1 MFEFVR
7 AHTRLFQFILLL
19 LILPSFA
26 FVGMQGYTSMM
37 GGANAGVASVD
48 GRKITQA
55 EWDNAQREQANRI
68 RNQNPGVDAKLLD
81 TPEVKRQAL
90 EGLVSER
97 TLRAAAEHQHF
108 TPSVETVKARFWADP
123 QFAFLRNPDGATI
136 NTGLL
141 AAQGMTPSGFLERL
155 RQDYAIRQVTAP
167 VESSVTVGAS
177 APKLAFDALLQ
188 QREVQLQRFDIK
200 DFAAKLNP
208 SDADID
214 AFYKDPANAAKFQL
228 PESAQIQYVVLD
240 LEALKKD
247 VKFTEADLQDYYKQN
262 ASRYGVPEE
271 RRASHILI
279 KAERSAPAAE
289 RAKAK
294 AKAEEILAQVR
305 KNPAAF
311 AELAK
316 KNSQDEGSAVNGG
329 DLDFFGR
336 GAMVKEFDA
345 AVYAMKQGEI
355 SNLVETDF
363 GYHIIQLTGIRGGD
377 KKPFEAVRTEVEA
390 EVRKQLAQRRYAEA
404 AEQFGN
410 LVYEQSDSL
419 QPVADKLKLQI
430 QTGSVQRQPAGGAN
444 PAAGPLASPKL
455 LDAVF
460 GADAL
465 RNKRNTEAVETGPS
479 QLVSARVVQY
489 NPARVPPL
497 ADVKDKVREQ
507 LVRKLAMAEAR
518 KAGEARLAALKAN
531 AADTAGLEAAVSV
544 SRAKPQNLSRAQLE
558 AVLGADAAKLPTA
571 VGVAAEDGGYVVVR
585 INQLQPRD
593 AAVIDDKRA
602 AQQYASA
609 WARAE
614 GQAYLAALKSQYKAV
629 IKVAAPASAASAP

>member
-7 AHTRLFQFILLL
+7 KHNKLFQFILLL

-37 GGANAGVASVD
+37 DGANAGVASVN

-55 EWDNAQREQANRI
+55 EWDAAQREQSERI
-68 RNQNPGVDAKLLD
+68 RRQNPTVDAKLLD
-81 TPEVKRQAL
+81 SPEAKRQAL
-90 EGLVSER
+90 EGLVTER
-97 TLRAAAEHQHF
+97 TLKVAADQQHF
-108 TPSVETVKARFWADP
+108 TPTPESVAARFWADP
-123 QFAFLRNPDGATI
+123 QFAFLRNADGTVNKA
-136 NTGLL
+136 LL
-141 AAQGMTPSGFLERL
+141 AAQGMTPSIFLERL
-155 RQDYAIRQVTAP
+155 RQDYAVRQVTAP
-167 VESSVTVGAS
+167 VESSGVVGA
-177 APKLAFDALLQ
+177 ATPKLAFDALLQ
-188 QREVQLQRFDIK
+188 QREVQVQRFELK
-200 DFAAKLNP
+200 DFAAKISP
-208 SDADID
+208 SDADIE
-214 AFYKDPANAAKFQL
+214 AFYKEPANAAKFQL

-247 VKFTEADLQDYYKQN
+247 VKFTEDDLQNYYKEN
-262 ASRYGVPEE
+262 AARYGVPEE

-279 KAERSAPAAE
+279 KVDRNAPADE

-305 KNPAAF
+305 KNPADF
-311 AELAK
+311 AALAK

-329 DLDFFGR
+329 DLDFFSR

-363 GYHIIQLTGIRGGD
+363 GFHIIQLTGTRGGD
-377 KKPFEAVRTEVEA
+377 KKPFEAVRGEVEA
-390 EVRKQLAQRRYAEA
+390 EVRKQLAQREYAAA

-419 QPVADKLKLQI
+419 QPAADKLKLKV
-430 QTGSVQRQPAGGAN
+430 QTATVLRQPQPGAM
-444 PAAGPLASPKL
+444 GPLASPKL
-455 LDAVF
+455 LEAVF
-460 GADAL
+460 GAEAL

-479 QLVSARVVQY
+479 QLVSARVTQH

-497 ADVKDKVREQ
+497 ADVKDKVRDQ
-507 LVRKLAMAEAR
+507 LVRKLASEQAK

-531 AADTAGLEAAVSV
+531 PADVAGLEAAVTV
-544 SRAKPQNLSRAQLE
+544 SRAKPQALSRAQLE
-558 AVLGADAAKLPTA
+558 AVLGADASKLPA
-571 VGVAAEDGGYVVVR
+571 VVGVVAEDGGYVVVR

-593 AAVIDDKRA
+593 ATVIDDARA
-602 AQQYASA
+602 AQQYAGA

-614 GQAYLAALKSQYKAV
+614 GQAFLAALKSQYKAV
-629 IKVAAPASAASAP
+629 IKVASPASAASAP

>member
-26 FVGMQGYTSMM
+26 FIGMEGYTSMM

-55 EWDNAQREQANRI
+55 EWEAAQREQADRI

-81 TPEVKRQAL
+81 TPQVKHQAL
-90 EGLVSER
+90 EGLVTER
-97 TLRAAAEHQHF
+97 TLQAAALHQHF
-108 TPSVETVKARFWADP
+108 TPSAESVAARFWNDP
-123 QFAFLRNPDGATI
+123 QFAFLRNPDGTVNKA
-136 NTGLL
+136 LL
-141 AAQGMTPSGFLERL
+141 AAQGMTPSIFLERL
-155 RQDYAIRQVTAP
+155 RQDYAVRQVTTP
-167 VESSVTVGAS
+167 VETSVATGVS

-188 QREVQLQRFDIK
+188 QREVQLQRFDVK
-200 DFAAKLNP
+200 DFAAKINP
-208 SDADID
+208 SDADIE
-214 AFYKDPANAAKFQL
+214 AFYKDAGNAAKFQL
-228 PESAQIQYVVLD
+228 PESAQIQFVVLD

-247 VKFTEADLQDYYKQN
+247 VSFTEEDLRKYYEEN

-279 KAERSAPAAE
+279 KAERSAPAEE

-294 AKAEEILAQVR
+294 AKAEGLLAEVR

-345 AVYAMKQGEI
+345 AVYAMKPGEI

-363 GYHIIQLTGIRGGD
+363 GFHIIQLTGTRGGE
-377 KKPFEAVRTEVEA
+377 KKPFEAVRGEVEA

-410 LVYEQSDSL
+410 LAYEQSDSL
-419 QPVADKLKLQI
+419 QPLADKLKLQI
-430 QTGSVQRQPAGGAN
+430 QTATVLRQPQPG
-444 PAAGPLASPKL
+444 AAGPLASAKL

-465 RNKRNTEAVETGPS
+465 RNKRNTEAVQTGPS
-479 QLVSARVVQY
+479 QLVSARIVQH
-489 NPARVPPL
+489 NPARIPPL

-507 LVRKLAMAEAR
+507 LVQKLATAEAK

-531 AADTAGLEAAVSV
+531 AADTAGLAGAVTV
-544 SRAKPQNLSRAQLE
+544 SRAKPQGLTRAQLE
-558 AVLGADAAKLPTA
+558 AVLGADAAKLPAA
-571 VGVAAEDGGYVVVR
+571 VGVAADDGSYVVVR

-602 AQQYASA
+602 AQQYAAA

-629 IKVAAPASAASAP
+629 VKVAAPASAASAP

>member
-1 MFEFVR
+1 MFDFVR
-7 AHTRLFQFILLL
+7 QHNRLFQFILLL

-55 EWDNAQREQANRI
+55 EWDNAQREQAQRI
-68 RNQNPGVDAKLLD
+68 RGQNPTVDAKLLD
-81 TPEVKRQAL
+81 TPEVKHQAL
-90 EGLVSER
+90 EGLVTER
-97 TLRAAAEHQHF
+97 TLQAAANHQHF
-108 TPSVETVKARFWADP
+108 TPSPELVKARFWNDP
-123 QFAFLRNPDGATI
+123 QFAFLRNPDGTV
-136 NTGLL
+136 NKGLL
-141 AAQGMTPSGFLERL
+141 AAQGLTPSGFLERL
-155 RQDYAIRQVTAP
+155 RQDYAMRQVTAP
-167 VESSVTVGAS
+167 VEASGAIGTS
-177 APKLAFDALLQ
+177 GPKLAFDALLQ

-200 DFAAKLNP
+200 DFAAKINP
-208 SDADID
+208 TDAEID
-214 AFYKDPANAAKFQL
+214 AFYKDAANAAKFQL
-228 PESAQIQYVVLD
+228 PETAQIQYVVLD
-240 LEALKKD
+240 VEALKKD
-247 VKFTEADLQDYYKQN
+247 VKFSEDDLLSYYKEN

-279 KAERSAPAAE
+279 KAERSAPAEE

-294 AKAEEILAQVR
+294 AKAEELLAQVR
-305 KNPAAF
+305 KNPASF

-316 KNSQDEGSAVNGG
+316 KNSQDEGSAPNGG
-329 DLDFFGR
+329 DLDFFTR

-345 AVYAMKQGEI
+345 AVYAMKPGEI
-355 SNLVETDF
+355 SNVVETDF
-363 GYHIIQLTGIRGGD
+363 GYHIIQLTGTRGGD
-377 KKPFEAVRTEVEA
+377 KKPFEAVRAEVEN
-390 EVRKQLAQRRYAEA
+390 EVRKQLAQRRYAEV

-410 LVYEQSDSL
+410 LAYEQSDSL
-419 QPVADKLKLQI
+419 QPLADKLKLQI
-430 QTGSVQRQPAGGAN
+430 QTATVQRQPQPGAL
-444 PAAGPLASPKL
+444 GPLASTKL

-479 QLVSARVVQY
+479 QLVSAHVTQY

-497 ADVKDKVREQ
+497 ADVKDKVREL
-507 LVRKLAMAEAR
+507 LVKKLAGEQAR

-531 AADTAGLEAAVSV
+531 AADTAGLAAAVSV
-544 SRAKPQNLSRAQLE
+544 SRAKPQGLTRAQLE
-558 AVLGADAAKLPTA
+558 AVLGADASKLPAA
-571 VGVAAEDGGYVVVR
+571 VGVTADDGGYIVVR

-602 AQQYASA
+602 AQQYAGA

>member
-7 AHTRLFQFILLL
+7 KHNKLFQFILLL

-37 GGANAGVASVD
+37 DGANAGVASVN

-55 EWDNAQREQANRI
+55 EWDAAQREQSERI
-68 RNQNPGVDAKLLD
+68 RRQNPTVDAKLLD
-81 TPEVKRQAL
+81 SPEAKRQAL
-90 EGLVSER
+90 EGLVTER
-97 TLRAAAEHQHF
+97 TLKVAADQQHF
-108 TPSVETVKARFWADP
+108 TPTPESVAARFWADP
-123 QFAFLRNPDGATI
+123 QFAFLRNADGTVNKA
-136 NTGLL
+136 LL
-141 AAQGMTPSGFLERL
+141 AAQGMTPSIFLERL
-155 RQDYAIRQVTAP
+155 RQDYAVRQVTAP
-167 VESSVTVGAS
+167 VESSGVVGA
-177 APKLAFDALLQ
+177 ATPKLAFDALLQ
-188 QREVQLQRFDIK
+188 QREVQVQRFELK
-200 DFAAKLNP
+200 DFAAKIAP
-208 SDADID
+208 SDADIE
-214 AFYKDPANAAKFQL
+214 AFYKEPANAAKFQL

-247 VKFTEADLQDYYKQN
+247 VKFTEDDLQNYYKEN
-262 ASRYGVPEE
+262 AARYGVPEE

-279 KAERSAPAAE
+279 KVDRSAPADE

-305 KNPAAF
+305 KNPADF
-311 AELAK
+311 AALAK

-329 DLDFFGR
+329 DLDFFSR

-363 GYHIIQLTGIRGGD
+363 GFHIIQLTGTRGGD
-377 KKPFEAVRTEVEA
+377 KKPFEAVRGEVEA
-390 EVRKQLAQRRYAEA
+390 EVRKQLAQREYAAA

-419 QPVADKLKLQI
+419 QPAADKLKLKV
-430 QTGSVQRQPAGGAN
+430 QTATVLRQPQPGAM
-444 PAAGPLASPKL
+444 GPLASPEL
-455 LDAVF
+455 LEAVF
-460 GADAL
+460 GAEAL

-479 QLVSARVVQY
+479 QLVSARVTQH

-497 ADVKDKVREQ
+497 ADVKDKVRDQ
-507 LVRKLAMAEAR
+507 LVRKLASEQAK

-531 AADTAGLEAAVSV
+531 PADVAGLEAAVTV
-544 SRAKPQNLSRAQLE
+544 SRAKPQALSRAQLE
-558 AVLGADAAKLPTA
+558 AVLGADASKLPA
-571 VGVAAEDGGYVVVR
+571 VVGVVAEDGGYVVVR

-593 AAVIDDKRA
+593 ATVIDDARA
-602 AQQYASA
+602 AQQYAGA

-614 GQAYLAALKSQYKAV
+614 GQAFLAALKSQYKAV
-629 IKVAAPASAASAP
+629 IKVASPASAASAP

>member
-1 MFEFVR
+1 MFDFVR
-7 AHTRLFQFILLL
+7 QHNKLFQFILLI

-55 EWDNAQREQANRI
+55 EWDVAQREQLDNI
-68 RNQNPGVDAKLLD
+68 RRQSPGVDAKLLD
-81 TPEVKRQAL
+81 TPEMKHRAL
-90 EGLVSER
+90 ENLVNRR
-97 TLRAAAEHQHF
+97 TLEAAANEQHF
-108 TPSVETVKARFWADP
+108 TPSFESVQNRIFTSPEFQD
-123 QFAFLRNPDGATI
+123 LRNPDGTVNKGI
-136 NTGLL
+136 L
-141 AAQGMTPSGFLERL
+141 AAQGLTPTGFIERM
-155 RQDYAIRQVTAP
+155 RQSYALRQVTAP
-167 VESSVTVGAS
+167 VESSAIAGA
-177 APKLAFDALLQ
+177 ANAKLAFDSLLQ
-188 QREVQLQRFDIK
+188 QREVQLQRFDVK
-200 DFAAKLNP
+200 DFAAKISP
-208 SDADID
+208 SDADIE

-240 LEALKKD
+240 VEALKKD
-247 VKFTEADLQDYYKQN
+247 VSFTEEDLRKYYDEN

-279 KAERSAPAAE
+279 KVDRNAPAAE

-294 AKAEEILAQVR
+294 AKAEELLAQVR
-305 KNPAAF
+305 KNPASF
-311 AELAK
+311 AEVAK

-345 AVYAMKQGEI
+345 AVYAMKPGEI
-355 SNLVETDF
+355 SNLIETDF
-363 GYHIIQLTGIRGGD
+363 GFHIIQLTGTRGGE
-377 KKPFEAVRTEVEA
+377 KKSFEAVRAEVEN

-419 QPVADKLKLQI
+419 QPVADKLKLQV
-430 QTGSVQRQPAGGAN
+430 QTATVARQPQPGAK
-444 PAAGPLASPKL
+444 GPLASTKL

-479 QLVSARVVQY
+479 QLVSARVVQH

-507 LVRKLAMAEAR
+507 LVHKLASAEAK
-518 KAGEARLAALKAN
+518 KAGEARLAALKATP
-531 AADTAGLEAAVSV
+531 ADTAGLDTAVTV
-544 SRAKPQNLSRAQLE
+544 SRAKPEKLTRAQLE
-558 AVLGADAAKLPTA
+558 AVLGADATKLPAA
-571 VGVAAEDGGYVVVR
+571 VGMPADDGSFVVVR

-602 AQQYASA
+602 AQQYAGA

-614 GQAYLAALKSQYKAV
+614 SQAYLAALKSQHKAV

>member
-55 EWDNAQREQANRI
+55 EWDVALREQADRI
-68 RNQNPGVDAKLLD
+68 RRQNPAVDAKLLD
-81 TPEVKRQAL
+81 TPEIKRQAL
-90 EGLVSER
+90 DGLVNER
-97 TLRAAAEHQHF
+97 TLQAAANQQHF
-108 TPSVETVKARFWADP
+108 TPSFATVQDRIFNSPEFKD
-123 QFAFLRNPDGATI
+123 LRNPDGTVNKAI
-136 NTGLL
+136 L
-141 AAQGMTPSGFLERL
+141 AAQGLTPTGFVERM
-155 RQDYAIRQVTAP
+155 RQSYALRQVTAP
-167 VESSVTVGAS
+167 VETSTVAS
-177 APKLAFDALLQ
+177 TANAKLAFDSLLQ
-188 QREVQLQRFDIK
+188 QREVQTQRFDIK

-208 SDADID
+208 SDAELE
-214 AFYKDPANAAKFQL
+214 AFYKDPANAAGFQL
-228 PESAQIQYVVLD
+228 PESAQIQYLVLD

-247 VKFTEADLQDYYKQN
+247 VSFTEEDLRKYYDEN

-279 KAERSAPAAE
+279 KAERSAPADE

-294 AKAEEILAQVR
+294 AKAEELLAQVR
-305 KNPAAF
+305 KNPASF
-311 AELAK
+311 AEVAK

-363 GYHIIQLTGIRGGD
+363 GFHIIQMTGTRGGE
-377 KKPFEAVRTEVEA
+377 KKSFDAVRAEVES
-390 EVRKQLAQRRYAEA
+390 EVRKQLAQRRYSEA

-419 QPVADKLKLQI
+419 QAAADKLKLPI
-430 QTGSVQRQPAGGAN
+430 QTATVARQPQAGAL
-444 PAAGPLASPKL
+444 GPLASPKL

-479 QLVSARVVQY
+479 QLVSARVTQH
-489 NPARVPPL
+489 NPTRVPPL
-497 ADVKDKVREQ
+497 ADVKDKVRGL
-507 LVRKLAMAEAR
+507 LVNKLATADAK

-531 AADTAGLEAAVSV
+531 GADTAGLDAAVTV
-544 SRAKPQNLSRAQLE
+544 SRAKPMNLTRAQLE
-558 AVLGADAAKLPTA
+558 AVLGADAAKLPAA
-571 VGVAAEDGGYVVVR
+571 VGVAADDGSYVVVR

-593 AAVIDDKRA
+593 PAVIDDKRA
-602 AQQYASA
+602 TQQYASA

-614 GQAYLAALKSQYKAV
+614 SQAYLAALKSQYKAV

>member
-7 AHTRLFQFILLL
+7 QHNRIFQAILLL

-37 GGANAGVASVD
+37 DGANAGVASVN
-48 GRKITQA
+48 GRKITQN
-55 EWDNAQREQANRI
+55 EWDAAHREQADRI
-68 RNQNPGVDAKLLD
+68 RGQNPGVDAKLLD
-81 TPEVKRQAL
+81 TPEIKRQAL
-90 EGLVSER
+90 ENLVNER

-108 TPSVETVKARFWADP
+108 TPSSESVNARFWADP
-123 QFAFLRNPDGATI
+123 QFAFLRNPDGTVNKA
-136 NTGLL
+136 LL
-141 AAQGMTPSGFLERL
+141 AAQGMTPSIFMERL

-167 VESSVTVGAS
+167 IETSATAGNAS
-177 APKLAFDALLQ
+177 PKLAFDALLQ
-188 QREVQLQRFDIK
+188 QRDVQVQRFDIK

-208 SDADID
+208 SDADIE
-214 AFYKDPANAAKFQL
+214 AFYKEPANAAKFQL
-228 PESAQIQYVVLD
+228 AESAAIEYVVLD

-247 VKFTEADLQDYYKQN
+247 VKFSEDDLQNYYKEN

-279 KAERSAPAAE
+279 KVDRSAPADE

-294 AKAEEILAQVR
+294 AKAEDILAQVR
-305 KNPAAF
+305 KAPTEFAA
-311 AELAK
+311 LAK
-316 KNSQDEGSAVNGG
+316 TNSQDEGSAANGG
-329 DLDFFGR
+329 DLDFFSR

-355 SNLVETDF
+355 SSLVETDF
-363 GYHIIQLTGIRGGD
+363 GYHIIQLTGTRGGD
-377 KKPFEAVRTEVEA
+377 KKPFEAVRAEVEA
-390 EVRKQLAQRRYAEA
+390 EVRKQLAQRRYSEA

-419 QPVADKLKLQI
+419 QPAADKLKLQI
-430 QTGSVQRQPAGGAN
+430 QTGTVQRQPIAGVR
-444 PAAGPLASPKL
+444 GPLASPKL
-455 LDAVF
+455 LEEVF

-465 RNKRNTEAVETGPS
+465 RNKRNTKAVETGAS
-479 QLVSARVVQY
+479 QLVSARVVQHS
-489 NPARVPPL
+489 PARVPPL
-497 ADVKDKVREQ
+497 ADVKDKVRAQ
-507 LVRKLAMAEAR
+507 LVSKLASEQAR

-531 AADTAGLEAAVSV
+531 PADTAGLDSAVTV
-544 SRAKPQNLSRAQLE
+544 SRAKPQNLTRAQLE
-558 AVLGADAAKLPTA
+558 AVLGADAAKLPA
-571 VGVAAEDGGYVVVR
+571 VVGVPAEDGGYVVAR

-602 AQQYASA
+602 AQQYAGA

-614 GQAYLAALKSQYKAV
+614 GQAYLAALKNQYKAV
-629 IKVAAPASAASAP
+629 IKAAAPASAASAP

>member
-1 MFEFVR
+1 MFDFVR
-7 AHTRLFQFILLL
+7 QHNKLFQFILLI

-48 GRKITQA
+48 GRKISQA
-55 EWDNAQREQANRI
+55 EWDIAQREQADNI
-68 RNQNPGVDAKLLD
+68 RRQSPGVDAKLLD
-81 TPEVKRQAL
+81 TPEMKHRAL
-90 EGLVSER
+90 ENLVSQR
-97 TLRAAAEHQHF
+97 TLQAAANHQNF
-108 TPSVETVKARFWADP
+108 TPSTEAVSARFWNDP
-123 QFAFLRNPDGATI
+123 QFSFLRNADGTVNKA
-136 NTGLL
+136 LL
-141 AAQGMTPSGFLERL
+141 AAQGLTPSSFLERL
-155 RQDYAIRQVTAP
+155 RQDFALRQVTAP
-167 VESSVTVGAS
+167 VETSAVAGAAVS
-177 APKLAFDALLQ
+177 KLAFDALLQ

-208 SDADID
+208 GDADLE

-240 LEALKKD
+240 VEALKKD
-247 VKFTEADLQDYYKQN
+247 VTFTEDDLRKYYEEN

-279 KAERSAPAAE
+279 KADRNAPAAE

-294 AKAEEILAQVR
+294 AKAEELLAQVR
-305 KNPAAF
+305 KNPASF
-311 AELAK
+311 AEVAK

-345 AVYAMKQGEI
+345 AVYAMKPGEI

-363 GYHIIQLTGIRGGD
+363 GFHIIQLTGTRGGE
-377 KKPFEAVRTEVEA
+377 KKPFDAVRAEVES

-419 QPVADKLKLQI
+419 QPVADKLKLPV
-430 QTGSVQRQPAGGAN
+430 QTATVARQPQPGAM
-444 PAAGPLASPKL
+444 GPLASTKL

-479 QLVSARVVQY
+479 QLVSARVTQH

-497 ADVKDKVREQ
+497 AEVKDKVREQ
-507 LVRKLAMAEAR
+507 LVRKLASAEAR
-518 KAGEARLAALKAN
+518 KAGEARLAALKATP
-531 AADTAGLEAAVSV
+531 ADTAGLDAAVTV
-544 SRAKPQNLSRAQLE
+544 SRAKPEKLTRAQLE
-558 AVLGADAAKLPTA
+558 AVLGADAAKLPA
-571 VGVAAEDGGYVVVR
+571 AIGVPAEDGGFIVVR

-593 AAVIDDKRA
+593 ASVIDDKRA
-602 AQQYASA
+602 AQQYATA

-614 GQAYLAALKSQYKAV
+614 GQAYLSALKSQYKAV
-629 IKVAAPASAASAP
+629 IKVAAPASSASAP

>member
-55 EWDNAQREQANRI
+55 EWDVALREQTERV
-68 RNQNPGVDAKLLD
+68 RRQNPTIDAKLLD
-81 TPEVKRQAL
+81 TPEVKHQAL
-90 EGLVSER
+90 EGLVTER
-97 TLRAAAEHQHF
+97 TLQAAVNHQHF
-108 TPSVETVKARFWADP
+108 TPSFESVQDKIFNSPEFKD
-123 QFAFLRNPDGATI
+123 LRNPDGTVNKAI
-136 NTGLL
+136 L
-141 AAQGMTPSGFLERL
+141 AAQGLTPTGFIERV
-155 RQDYAIRQVTAP
+155 RQAFALRQVTSPIETSAIA
-167 VESSVTVGAS
+167 GAA

-188 QREVQLQRFDIK
+188 QREVQLQRFDVK

-208 SDADID
+208 SDADLE
-214 AFYKDPANAAKFQL
+214 AFYKEPANAAKFQL

-247 VKFTEADLQDYYKQN
+247 VSFTEEDLRKYYEEN

-279 KAERSAPAAE
+279 KVDRNAPAEE

-294 AKAEEILAQVR
+294 AKAEALLAEVR
-305 KNPAAF
+305 KNPASF
-311 AELAK
+311 AEVAK

-363 GYHIIQLTGIRGGD
+363 GYHIIQMTGARGGE
-377 KKPFEAVRTEVEA
+377 KKPFDAVRAEVES
-390 EVRKQLAQRRYAEA
+390 EVRKQLAQRRYSEA

-419 QPVADKLKLQI
+419 QPAADKLKLQI
-430 QTGSVQRQPAGGAN
+430 QTATVTRQPQPG
-444 PAAGPLASPKL
+444 AAGPLASAKL

-460 GADAL
+460 GNDAL
-465 RNKRNTEAVETGPS
+465 HNKRNTESVETGPS

-497 ADVKDKVREQ
+497 ADVKDKVRAQ
-507 LVRKLAMAEAR
+507 LVNKLASAEAK
-518 KAGEARLAALKAN
+518 KAGESRLAALKATPS
-531 AADTAGLEAAVSV
+531 DTAGLDAAVTV
-544 SRAKPQNLSRAQLE
+544 SRAKPATFTRAQLE
-558 AVLGADAAKLPTA
+558 AVLGADATKLPTA
-571 VGVAAEDGGYVVVR
+571 VGVVADDGSYVVVR

-593 AAVIDDKRA
+593 AAVIDDQRA
-602 AQQYASA
+602 AQQYASS

-614 GQAYLAALKSQYKAV
+614 GQAYMAALKSQYKAA

>member
-1 MFEFVR
+1 MFDFVR
-7 AHTRLFQFILLL
+7 QHNKLFQFVLLL

-55 EWDNAQREQANRI
+55 EWDAAHREQAERV
-68 RNQNPGVDAKLLD
+68 RRQNPTVEAKLLD
-81 TPEVKRQAL
+81 TPEIKRQAL
-90 EGLVSER
+90 EGLVTER
-97 TLRAAAEHQHF
+97 TLQAAAAHQHF
-108 TPSVETVKARFWADP
+108 TPSPDVAKARFWADP
-123 QFAFLRNPDGATI
+123 QFAFLRNPDGTTI
-136 NTGLL
+136 NSGLL
-141 AAQGMTPSGFLERL
+141 AAQGMTQSMFLERL
-155 RQDYAIRQVTAP
+155 RQDYGLRQVTAP
-167 VESSVTVGAS
+167 VEGSAVTGAA
-177 APKLAFDALLQ
+177 APKLAFDSLLQ
-188 QREVQLQRFDIK
+188 QRQVQMQRFELK
-200 DFAAKLNP
+200 DFAARISP
-208 SDADID
+208 SDAELD

-240 LEALKKD
+240 VEALKKD
-247 VKFTEADLQDYYKQN
+247 VSFTEEDLRKYYQEN

-279 KAERSAPAAE
+279 KVDRNAPAAE

-294 AKAEEILAQVR
+294 AKAEELLAQVR
-305 KNPAAF
+305 KNPASF
-311 AELAK
+311 AEVAK

-363 GYHIIQLTGIRGGD
+363 GYHIIQLTGARGGE
-377 KKPFEAVRTEVEA
+377 KKPFEAVRAEVEA
-390 EVRKQLAQRRYAEA
+390 EVRKQLAQRRYSEA

-410 LVYEQSDSL
+410 IAYEQSDSL

-430 QTGSVQRQPAGGAN
+430 QSATVQRQPQPGVM
-444 PAAGPLASPKL
+444 GPLASTKL

-465 RNKRNTEAVETGPS
+465 RNKRNTEATETGPS
-479 QLVSARVVQY
+479 QLVSARIVQY

-507 LVRKLAMAEAR
+507 LVKKLASEQAR

-531 AADTAGLEAAVSV
+531 AADTAGLAAAVSV
-544 SRAKPQNLSRAQLE
+544 SRAKPEGLSRAQLE
-558 AVLGADAAKLPTA
+558 AVLGADAAKLPAA
-571 VGVAAEDGGYVVVR
+571 VGVTAEDGGYVVVR
-585 INQLQPRD
+585 INQIQPRD

-602 AQQYASA
+602 AQQYAGA
-609 WARAE
+609 WTRAE

>member
-1 MFEFVR
+1 MFDFVR
-7 AHTRLFQFILLL
+7 KHTRLFQFILLV

-37 GGANAGVASVD
+37 DGANAGVASVN

-55 EWDNAQREQANRI
+55 EWDAAQRDQAERV
-68 RNQNPGVDAKLLD
+68 RRQNPTIDAKLLD
-81 TPEVKRQAL
+81 SPEAKRQAL
-90 EGLVSER
+90 EGLVTER
-97 TLRAAAEHQHF
+97 TLKVAADQQHF
-108 TPSVETVKARFWADP
+108 TPSPESVAARFWADP
-123 QFAFLRNPDGATI
+123 QFAFLRNADGTVNKA
-136 NTGLL
+136 LL
-141 AAQGMTPSGFLERL
+141 AAQGMTPSIFLERL
-155 RQDYAIRQVTAP
+155 RQDYALRQVTGP
-167 VESSVTVGAS
+167 IESSPTVGTAS
-177 APKLAFDALLQ
+177 PKLAFDALLQ

-200 DFAAKLNP
+200 DFAAKVAP
-208 SDADID
+208 TEAEIE
-214 AFYKDPANAAKFQL
+214 AFYKEPANAAKFQL

-240 LEALKKD
+240 IDALKKD
-247 VKFTEADLQDYYKQN
+247 VKFTEDDLQTYYKEN
-262 ASRYGVPEE
+262 AARFGVPEE

-279 KAERSAPAAE
+279 KADRNAPAEE

-305 KNPAAF
+305 KNPGEFAA
-311 AELAK
+311 LAK
-316 KNSQDEGSAVNGG
+316 KNSQDEGSAANGG

-345 AVYAMKQGEI
+345 AVYAMKPGEI

-363 GYHIIQLTGIRGGD
+363 GYHIIQLTGTRGGD
-377 KKPFEAVRTEVEA
+377 KKPFEAVRAEVES
-390 EVRKQLAQRRYAEA
+390 EVRKQLAQRRYSEA

-419 QPVADKLKLQI
+419 QPAADKLKLQV
-430 QTGSVQRQPAGGAN
+430 QTATVGRQPLPG
-444 PAAGPLASPKL
+444 AAGPLASTKL
-455 LDAVF
+455 LDAIF

-479 QLVSARVVQY
+479 QLVSARVTQY

-497 ADVKDKVREQ
+497 ADVKDQVRGQ
-507 LVRKLAMAEAR
+507 LVRKLAAEQAK

-531 AADTAGLEAAVSV
+531 PTDTAGLEAAVTV
-544 SRAKPQNLSRAQLE
+544 SRAKPQALSRAQLE
-558 AVLGADAAKLPTA
+558 AVLGADATKLPA
-571 VGVAAEDGGYVVVR
+571 VVGVASDDGGYVVVR

-593 AAVIDDKRA
+593 ATVIDDKRA
-602 AQQYASA
+602 AQQYAGA

-614 GQAYLAALKSQYKAV
+614 GRP
-629 IKVAAPASAASAP
+629 IWRH

>member
-7 AHTRLFQFILLL
+7 AHTRLFQFILLV

-37 GGANAGVASVD
+37 GGANAGVATVD

-55 EWDNAQREQANRI
+55 EWDNALREQTDNI
-68 RNQNPGVDAKLLD
+68 RRQNPTVDAKLLD
-81 TPEVKRQAL
+81 SPEIKHQAL
-90 EGLVSER
+90 EMLVTQR
-97 TLRAAAEHQHF
+97 TLQAAATHQHF
-108 TPSVETVKARFWADP
+108 TPSAEAVNARFWNDP
-123 QFAFLRNPDGATI
+123 QFAFLRNPDGTV
-136 NTGLL
+136 NKGLL
-141 AAQGMTPSGFLERL
+141 AAQGMSPSMFLERL
-155 RQDYAIRQVTAP
+155 RQDYAMRQVLTP
-167 VESSVTVGAS
+167 VETSVAVGAS
-177 APKLAFDALLQ
+177 VPKLAFDALLQ
-188 QREVQLQRFDIK
+188 QREVQLQRFDARE
-200 DFAAKLNP
+200 FAAQVHP

-214 AFYKDPANAAKFQL
+214 AFYKDAANAAKFQL
-228 PESAQIQYVVLD
+228 PESASIQYVVLD

-247 VKFTEADLQDYYKQN
+247 VSFTEDDLRKYYEEN

-279 KAERSAPAAE
+279 KAERSAPAEE

-294 AKAEEILAQVR
+294 ARAEELLAQVR
-305 KNPAAF
+305 KDPASF
-311 AELAK
+311 AELAR

-345 AVYAMKQGEI
+345 AVYAMKPGEI

-363 GYHIIQLTGIRGGD
+363 GFHIIQMTSARGGE
-377 KKPFEAVRTEVEA
+377 KKPFEAVRGEVEA

-410 LVYEQSDSL
+410 IVYEQSDSL
-419 QPVADKLKLQI
+419 QPVADKLKLVV
-430 QTGSVQRQPAGGAN
+430 QTATVQRQPQPG
-444 PAAGPLASPKL
+444 AAGPLASAKL

-465 RNKRNTEAVETGPS
+465 RNKRNTEAVETAPS
-479 QLVSARVVQY
+479 QLVSARVLQH
-489 NPARVPPL
+489 NPVRMPPL
-497 ADVKDKVREQ
+497 ADVKDKVRDQ
-507 LVRKLAMAEAR
+507 LVRKLATEQAR

-531 AADTAGLEAAVSV
+531 AADLAGLAPAVTV
-544 SRAKPQNLSRAQLE
+544 SRAKPEGLSRAQLE
-558 AVLGADAAKLPTA
+558 AVLGADATRLPA
-571 VGVAAEDGGYVVVR
+571 VLGVPADDGGYVVAR
-585 INQLQPRD
+585 INRVQPRD
-593 AAVIDDKRA
+593 AAVIDDKLA
-602 AQQYASA
+602 AQQYAAA

-629 IKVAAPASAASAP
+629 IKAAAPASAASAP

>member
-55 EWDNAQREQANRI
+55 EWDVAQREQADRV
-68 RNQNPGVDAKLLD
+68 RRQNPTIDAKQLD
-81 TPEVKRQAL
+81 TPEVKYKAL
-90 EGLVSER
+90 ESLVTER
-97 TLRAAAEHQHF
+97 TLKAAVEHQHF
-108 TPSVETVKARFWADP
+108 TPSFESVQSQIFNSPEFKD
-123 QFAFLRNPDGATI
+123 LRNADGTI
-136 NTGLL
+136 NKAIL
-141 AAQGMTPSGFLERL
+141 AAQGMTPSGFIERV
-155 RQDYAIRQVTAP
+155 RQAFALRQVTGPIENSA
-167 VESSVTVGAS
+167 VAGAA
-177 APKLAFDALLQ
+177 APKLAFDSLLQ
-188 QREVQLQRFDIK
+188 QREVQLQRFDVK

-208 SDADID
+208 SDADLE
-214 AFYKDPANAAKFQL
+214 AFYKEPANAAKFQL

-240 LEALKKD
+240 VEALKKD
-247 VKFTEADLQDYYKQN
+247 VSFTEEDLRKYYDEN

-271 RRASHILI
+271 RRASHILV
-279 KAERSAPAAE
+279 KADRSAPAAE
-289 RAKAK
+289 RAQAK
-294 AKAEEILAQVR
+294 AKAEELLAQVR
-305 KNPAAF
+305 KNPASF
-311 AELAK
+311 AEVAK

-363 GYHIIQLTGIRGGD
+363 GFHIIQLTGTRGGE
-377 KKPFEAVRTEVEA
+377 KKPFDAVRAEVES

-419 QPVADKLKLQI
+419 QPAADKLKLQV
-430 QTGSVQRQPAGGAN
+430 QTATVARQPQPG
-444 PAAGPLASPKL
+444 AAGPLASVKL

-460 GADAL
+460 GNDAL
-465 RNKRNTEAVETGPS
+465 RNKRNTESIETAPS
-479 QLVSARVVQY
+479 QLVSARVTQY
-489 NPARVPPL
+489 NPARVPAL
-497 ADVKDKVREQ
+497 ADVKDKVRAQ
-507 LVRKLAMAEAR
+507 LVNKLASAEAR
-518 KAGEARLAALKAN
+518 KAGEARLAALKATP
-531 AADTAGLEAAVSV
+531 ADTAGLDAAVTV
-544 SRAKPQNLSRAQLE
+544 SRAKPVNFTRAQLE
-558 AVLGADAAKLPTA
+558 AVLGADAAKLPA
-571 VGVAAEDGGYVVVR
+571 FVGVAADDGSYVVVR

-593 AAVIDDKRA
+593 PAIVDDARA
-602 AQQYASA
+602 AQQYAGV

-614 GQAYLAALKSQYKAV
+614 GQAYLAALKSQYKAA
-629 IKVAAPASAASAP
+629 IKVAAPSSSASAP

>member
-1 MFEFVR
+1 MFDFVR
-7 AHTRLFQFILLL
+7 QHNRLFQFILLL

-55 EWDNAQREQANRI
+55 EWDVAQREQANRI
-68 RNQNPGVDAKLLD
+68 RSQSPNIDAKLLD
-81 TPEVKRQAL
+81 TPEMKHKAL
-90 EGLVSER
+90 EGLVTER
-97 TLRAAAEHQHF
+97 TLQAAADHQHF
-108 TPSVETVKARFWADP
+108 TPSPEAVSARFWNDP
-123 QFAFLRNPDGATI
+123 QFAFLRNPDGTVNKA
-136 NTGLL
+136 LL
-141 AAQGMTPSGFLERL
+141 AAQGMTPSIFLERL
-155 RQDYAIRQVTAP
+155 RQDYALRQVTAP
-167 VESSVTVGAS
+167 VESAPAVGTS

-188 QREVQLQRFDIK
+188 QREVQLQRFELK
-200 DFAAKLNP
+200 DFAAKINP
-208 SDADID
+208 SDADLE
-214 AFYKDPANAAKFQL
+214 AFYKEPANAAKFQL
-228 PESAQIQYVVLD
+228 PESAQIQYLVLD
-240 LEALKKD
+240 VEALKKD
-247 VKFTEADLQDYYKQN
+247 VKFTEDDLQTYYKEN

-279 KAERSAPAAE
+279 KVDRSAPAEE

-305 KNPAAF
+305 KNPADF
-311 AELAK
+311 AALAK
-316 KNSQDEGSAVNGG
+316 TNSQDEGSAPNGG

-345 AVYAMKQGEI
+345 AVYAMKPGEI

-363 GYHIIQLTGIRGGD
+363 GYHIIQLTGVRGGE
-377 KKPFEAVRTEVEA
+377 KKPFDAVRGEVEA

-419 QPVADKLKLQI
+419 QPAADKLKLQI
-430 QTGSVQRQPAGGAN
+430 QTATVQRQPQPG
-444 PAAGPLASPKL
+444 AAGPLASPKL
-455 LDAVF
+455 LDAIF
-460 GADAL
+460 GVEAL

-479 QLVSARVVQY
+479 QLVSARVTQY
-489 NPARVPPL
+489 SPARVPPL

-507 LVRKLAMAEAR
+507 LIKKLASAEAK

-531 AADTAGLEAAVSV
+531 PADTAGLEPATTV
-544 SRAKPQNLSRAQLE
+544 SRAKPQGLSRGQLE
-558 AVLGADAAKLPTA
+558 AVLGADATKLPAA

-585 INQLQPRD
+585 IGQLLPRD

-602 AQQYASA
+602 VQQYANA

-629 IKVAAPASAASAP
+629 VKVAAPASAASAP

>member
-7 AHTRLFQFILLL
+7 THNKLFQILLTL

-55 EWDNAQREQANRI
+55 EWDAAQRDMAQRI
-68 RNQNPGVDAKLLD
+68 RSQNPSVDPKLLD
-81 TPEVKRQAL
+81 TPEMKHQAL
-90 EGLVSER
+90 ENLVTER
-97 TLRAAAEHQHF
+97 ALQAAANHQHL
-108 TPSVETVKARFWADP
+108 TVGDERLAALFKSDP
-123 QFAFLRNPDGATI
+123 QFAFLRNPDGTVNKAI
-136 NTGLL
+136 L
-141 AAQGMTPSGFLERL
+141 AAQGMNSAIFVEKL
-155 RQDYAIRQVTAP
+155 RQDLTLRQVTSG
-167 VESSVTVGAS
+167 VESSAVA
-177 APKLAFDALLQ
+177 ANANAKLAFDALLQ
-188 QREVQLQRFDIK
+188 QREVQLQRFDVK
-200 DFAAKLNP
+200 DFAAKINP
-208 SDADID
+208 TDAEIE
-214 AFYKDPANAAKFQL
+214 AFYKEPANAAKFQL

-240 LEALKKD
+240 VEALKKD
-247 VKFTEADLQDYYKQN
+247 VKFSEDDLQNYYKEN
-262 ASRYGVPEE
+262 AARYGVPEE

-279 KAERSAPAAE
+279 KVDRSASAE
-289 RAKAK
+289 EHAKAK
-294 AKAEEILAQVR
+294 AKAEEILAEVR
-305 KNPAAF
+305 KNPAEF
-311 AELAK
+311 AALAK
-316 KNSQDEGSAVNGG
+316 KNSDDKGSAANGG
-329 DLDFFGR
+329 DLDFFSR

-345 AVYAMKQGEI
+345 AVYAMKPGEI

-363 GYHIIQLTGIRGGD
+363 GYHIIQLTGTRGGE
-377 KKPFEAVRTEVEA
+377 KKPFEAVRAEVEN
-390 EVRKQLAQRRYAEA
+390 EVRKQLAQRRYSEA

-430 QTGSVQRQPAGGAN
+430 QTASVQRQPSPG
-444 PAAGPLASPKL
+444 AAGPLASTKL

-497 ADVKDKVREQ
+497 ADVKDKVRDQ
-507 LVRKLAMAEAR
+507 LVKKLASEQAR

-531 AADTAGLEAAVSV
+531 AADTAGLDAAVTV
-544 SRAKPQNLSRAQLE
+544 SRAKPQNLTRAQLE

-571 VGVAAEDGGYVVVR
+571 VGVAADDGGYVVVR
-585 INQLQPRD
+585 INQLQLRD

-602 AQQYASA
+602 AQQYAGA

-629 IKVAAPASAASAP
+629 VKVEAPASAASAP

>member
-1 MFEFVR
+1 MFDFVR
-7 AHTRLFQFILLL
+7 QHNRLFQFLLML

-37 GGANAGVASVD
+37 SGANAGVASVD
-48 GRKITQA
+48 GKKVTQA
-55 EWDNAQREQANRI
+55 EWDVAHREQTQRARA
-68 RNQNPGVDAKLLD
+68 QNPTLDVKLLD
-81 TPEVKRQAL
+81 TPEVKHQAL
-90 EGLVSER
+90 EGLVTER
-97 TLRAAAEHQHF
+97 TLQAAATHQHF
-108 TPSVETVKARFWADP
+108 TPSPEAVNARFWADP
-123 QFAFLRNPDGATI
+123 QFAFLRNPDGTVNKA
-136 NTGLL
+136 LL
-141 AAQGMTPSGFLERL
+141 AAQGLTPSGFMEKL
-155 RQDYAIRQVTAP
+155 RQDYALRQVLTP
-167 VESSVTVGAS
+167 VETSTVVGA
-177 APKLAFDALLQ
+177 ANAKLAFDSLLQ
-188 QREVQLQRFDIK
+188 QREVQLQRFDVK

-208 SDADID
+208 SDAELE
-214 AFYKDPANAAKFQL
+214 AFYKDAANASKFQL
-228 PESAQIQYVVLD
+228 PESAQIQYIVLD
-240 LEALKKD
+240 VEALKKD
-247 VKFTEADLQDYYKQN
+247 VKFTEEELHKYYDEN

-279 KAERSAPAAE
+279 KVDRSAPADE

-294 AKAEEILAQVR
+294 AKAEELLAQVR
-305 KNPAAF
+305 KNPASF

-316 KNSQDEGSAVNGG
+316 KNSQDEGSAPNGG

-363 GYHIIQLTGIRGGD
+363 GYHIIQLTGTRGGD
-377 KKPFEAVRTEVEA
+377 KKSFEAVRAEVEA

-419 QPVADKLKLQI
+419 QPAADKLKLQI
-430 QTGSVQRQPAGGAN
+430 QTATVQRQPQPGAM
-444 PAAGPLASPKL
+444 GPLASPKL

-465 RNKRNTEAVETGPS
+465 RNKRNTEAVEAGPS
-479 QLVSARVVQY
+479 QLVSARIVQH
-489 NPARVPPL
+489 NPVRVPPL
-497 ADVKDKVREQ
+497 ADVKDKVRDQ
-507 LVRKLAMAEAR
+507 LVKKLATEQAK
-518 KAGEARLAALKAN
+518 KAGEARLAALKATP
-531 AADTAGLEAAVSV
+531 ADTAGLEAAATV
-544 SRAKPQNLSRAQLE
+544 SRAKPQGLTRAQLE
-558 AVLGADAAKLPTA
+558 AVLGADASKLPTA
-571 VGVAAEDGGYVVVR
+571 VGVPADDGSFVVVR

-602 AQQYASA
+602 AQQYTGA

>member
-1 MFEFVR
+1 MFDFVR
-7 AHTRLFQFILLL
+7 KHTRLFQFILLI

-37 GGANAGVASVD
+37 DGANAGVASVN

-55 EWDNAQREQANRI
+55 EWDAAQRDQAERV
-68 RNQNPGVDAKLLD
+68 RRQNPTIDAKLLD
-81 TPEVKRQAL
+81 SPEAKRQAL
-90 EGLVSER
+90 EGLVTER
-97 TLRAAAEHQHF
+97 TLKVAADQQHF
-108 TPSVETVKARFWADP
+108 TPSPEAVAARFWADP
-123 QFAFLRNPDGATI
+123 QFAFLRNADGTVNKA
-136 NTGLL
+136 LL
-141 AAQGMTPSGFLERL
+141 AAQGMTPSIFLERL
-155 RQDYAIRQVTAP
+155 RQDYALRQVTGP
-167 VESSVTVGAS
+167 IESSPTVGTAS
-177 APKLAFDALLQ
+177 PKLAFDALLQ
-188 QREVQLQRFDIK
+188 QREVQVQRFDIK
-200 DFAAKLNP
+200 DFAAKLAP
-208 SDADID
+208 TDAEIE
-214 AFYKDPANAAKFQL
+214 AFYKEPANAAKFQL

-240 LEALKKD
+240 IDALKKD
-247 VKFTEADLQDYYKQN
+247 VKFTEDDLQTYYKEN
-262 ASRYGVPEE
+262 AARFGVPEE

-279 KAERSAPAAE
+279 KVDRSAPAEE

-305 KNPAAF
+305 KNPGDFAA
-311 AELAK
+311 LAK
-316 KNSQDEGSAVNGG
+316 KNSQDEGSAANGG

-345 AVYAMKQGEI
+345 AVYAMKPGEI

-363 GYHIIQLTGIRGGD
+363 GYHIIQLTGTRGGD
-377 KKPFEAVRTEVEA
+377 KKPFEAVRAEVES
-390 EVRKQLAQRRYAEA
+390 EVRKQLAQRRYSEA

-419 QPVADKLKLQI
+419 QPAADKLKLQV
-430 QTGSVQRQPAGGAN
+430 QTATVGRQPLPG
-444 PAAGPLASPKL
+444 AAGPLASTKL
-455 LDAVF
+455 LEAIF

-479 QLVSARVVQY
+479 QLVSARVTQY

-497 ADVKDKVREQ
+497 ADVKAQVRGQ
-507 LVRKLAMAEAR
+507 LVRKLAAEQAK

-531 AADTAGLEAAVSV
+531 PADTAGLEAAVTV
-544 SRAKPQNLSRAQLE
+544 SRAKPQALSRAQLE
-558 AVLGADAAKLPTA
+558 AVLGADATKLPA
-571 VGVAAEDGGYVVVR
+571 VVGVASEDGGYVVVR

-593 AAVIDDKRA
+593 VAVIDDKRA
-602 AQQYASA
+602 AQQYAGA